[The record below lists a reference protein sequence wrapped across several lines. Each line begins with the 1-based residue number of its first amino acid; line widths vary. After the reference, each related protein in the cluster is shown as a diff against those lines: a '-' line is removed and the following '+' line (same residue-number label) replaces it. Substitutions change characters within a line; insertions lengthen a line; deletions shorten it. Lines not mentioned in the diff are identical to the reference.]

1 MVATSWGGA
10 GRPGGA
16 RSVVVAA
23 VLTATLTATSAC
35 TVASRQQPGQASA
48 SVADAL
54 VEARSAAETTRLTVD
69 LLARGRVTGPV
80 ADTALLD
87 QLDALDEA
95 DRALT
100 TLVPPD
106 ATSSDQ
112 RAAGLTAVG
121 DMTDVVVQAR
131 EWVAAR
137 SGGDLDGARSVPDDA
152 DALLEDLAT
161 ATDAV
166 EQALAEA
173 GGP

>member
-1 MVATSWGGA
+1 MVATSRRGVGWSRA
-10 GRPGGA
+10 A
-16 RSVVVAA
+16 RSAVVAV

-35 TVASRQQPGQASA
+35 TVASRQEPGQATA

-106 ATSSDQ
+106 VTSSD
-112 RAAGLTAVG
+112 RRTEGLTAVG
-121 DMTDVVVQAR
+121 DLTDVVVQAR

-137 SGGDLDGARSVPDDA
+137 SGGDLAAAGAVPADA
-152 DALLEDLAT
+152 DALLDDLAA

-166 EQALAEA
+166 EQALSEA